1 MASQA
6 SAGRPPLRLSPM
18 VTLVVVCAGVFLASL
33 DQTSVVTALPAIM
46 VDLGV
51 SIDRLND
58 LAWVVTAYLLGFTV
72 AMPLLGR
79 AGDVYGYRRL
89 YLGAVLLFAAGSAA
103 VALAPDLGWL
113 IGARVV
119 QAAGGGALIPAAIAL
134 ASEGLPPARRAVVFG
149 VVGAAAEAGGVLGP
163 LYGGVIVDWVGWRW
177 VFWSNLPV
185 VAVLALALLAA
196 PESGRSGGRLDV
208 SGGLLLA
215 GGLSLLTGGLAQRS
229 LFGGGSVLPYVLIAV
244 GVLLLA
250 ALPWV
255 ERRSLAP
262 VVSMALFRA
271 RSFAAA
277 MSAQLL
283 AGGAL
288 VLILVTVP
296 LMTDTVLG
304 EPPLEGGLRLMRFTG
319 AIPVG
324 ALLGGYAASRIG
336 VRLPALVGLGLA
348 AVCFAL
354 LTTWDETI
362 AEPRLTAHL
371 VVGGLGF
378 GLLIAPFTA
387 AAVEPASN
395 EYRATAAAWITAARM
410 FGMTA
415 GLAAMS
421 AMGMD
426 YLQSLAGEL
435 PVPIQLPG
443 ESDAVFAERA
453 AAYETAIS
461 AASFD
466 VFRLFF
472 WSGLVLVTL
481 AAVPT
486 LWMRGAR
493 RS

>member
-1 MASQA
+1 MASP
-6 SAGRPPLRLSPM
+6 GPTRTPLRLSPTA
-18 VTLVVVCAGVFLASL
+18 TLAVVCAGVFLASL
-33 DQTSVVTALPAIM
+33 DQTSVVTALPAVM
-46 VDLGV
+46 VDLGI

-89 YLGAVLLFAAGSAA
+89 YLGAMLLFGAGSAA

-113 IGARVV
+113 IAARVV
-119 QAAGGGALIPAAIAL
+119 QAIGGGALVPAAIAL
-134 ASEGLPPARRAVVFG
+134 AGEGLPPARRAIVFG
-149 VVGAAAEAGGVLGP
+149 IVGAAAEAGGVLGP
-163 LYGGVIVDWVGWRW
+163 LYGGLIVDWIGWRW

-185 VAVLALALLAA
+185 VAVLAVALLGM
-196 PESGRSGGRLDV
+196 PEAGRSGGRLDLT
-208 SGGLLLA
+208 GGVLLA
-215 GGLSLLTGGLAQRS
+215 GGLSLVTGGLAQRS
-229 LFGGGSVLPYVLIAV
+229 LFGGGSALPYVLIGA
-244 GVLLLA
+244 GVLLLV
-250 ALPWV
+250 ALPFA
-255 ERRSLAP
+255 ERRALAP

-283 AGGAL
+283 VGGAL

-336 VRLPALVGLGLA
+336 VRVPALVGLALA

-362 AEPRLTAHL
+362 ADPRLTLHL
-371 VVGGLGF
+371 AVGGLGF
-378 GLLIAPFTA
+378 GLLIAPFTV
-387 AAVEPASN
+387 AAVEAAGN
-395 EYRATAAAWITAARM
+395 EYRATAAAWITASRM

-421 AMGMD
+421 ALGVD
-426 YLQSLAGEL
+426 YLQTLAGDL

-443 ESDAVFAERA
+443 ESAGAFTERA
-453 AAYETAIS
+453 AVYEEGIS
-461 AASFD
+461 NASFD

-472 WSGLVLVTL
+472 RSGLVLVVL
-481 AAVPT
+481 AAVPSF
-486 LWMRGAR
+486 WMRGAR
-493 RS
+493 RG

>member
-1 MASQA
+1 MASPE
-6 SAGRPPLRLSPM
+6 STRTPLRLPPNA
-18 VTLVVVCAGVFLASL
+18 TLVVVCAGVFLASL
-33 DQTSVVTALPAIM
+33 DQTSVVTALPAVMI
-46 VDLGV
+46 DLGI

-89 YLGAVLLFAAGSAA
+89 YLGAMLLFGVGSAA
-103 VALAPDLGWL
+103 VALAPNLGWL
-113 IGARVV
+113 IAARVV
-119 QAAGGGALIPAAIAL
+119 QAVGGGALVPAAIAL
-134 ASEGLPPARRAVVFG
+134 AGEGLPPARRAIVFG
-149 VVGAAAEAGGVLGP
+149 IVGAAAEAGGVLGP
-163 LYGGVIVDWVGWRW
+163 LYGGLVVDWIGWRW
-177 VFWSNLPV
+177 IFWSNLPI
-185 VAVLALALLAA
+185 VAVLAVALLGM
-196 PESGRSGGRLDV
+196 PEAGRSGGRLDV
-208 SGGLLLA
+208 TGGVLLA
-215 GGLSLLTGGLAQRS
+215 GGLSLVTGGLAQRS
-229 LFGGGSVLPYVLIAV
+229 LFGGGSALPYVLIGV
-244 GVLLLA
+244 GVLLLV
-250 ALPWV
+250 ALPFA
-255 ERRSLAP
+255 ERRALAP

-336 VRLPALVGLGLA
+336 VRVPALVGLALA
-348 AVCFAL
+348 AVCFVL

-362 AEPRLTAHL
+362 ADPRLTLHL
-371 VVGGLGF
+371 AIGGLGF
-378 GLLIAPFTA
+378 GLLIAPFTV
-387 AAVEPASN
+387 AAVEAAGN
-395 EYRATAAAWITAARM
+395 EYRATAAAWITASRM

-421 AMGMD
+421 ALGVD
-426 YLQSLAGEL
+426 YLQSLAGGL

-443 ESDAVFAERA
+443 ESAEAFSERV
-453 AAYETAIS
+453 AAYEEGIS
-461 AASFD
+461 NASFD

-472 WSGLVLVTL
+472 RSGLVLVIL
-481 AAVPT
+481 AAAPS

-493 RS
+493 RG

>member
-1 MASQA
+1 MASPG
-6 SAGRPPLRLSPM
+6 SIRTPFRLPPNA
-18 VTLVVVCAGVFLASL
+18 TLVVVCAGVFLASL
-33 DQTSVVTALPAIM
+33 DQTSVVTALPAVM
-46 VDLGV
+46 VDLGI

-89 YLGAVLLFAAGSAA
+89 YLGAMLLFGAGSAA
-103 VALAPDLGWL
+103 VALAPSLGWL
-113 IGARVV
+113 IAARVV
-119 QAAGGGALIPAAIAL
+119 QAVGGGALVPAAIAL
-134 ASEGLPPARRAVVFG
+134 AGEGLPPARRAIVFG
-149 VVGAAAEAGGVLGP
+149 IVGAAAEAGGVLGP
-163 LYGGVIVDWVGWRW
+163 LYGGLIVDWIGWRW

-185 VAVLALALLAA
+185 VAVLAVALLGM
-196 PESGRSGGRLDV
+196 PEAGRSGRRLDV
-208 SGGLLLA
+208 TGGVLLA
-215 GGLSLLTGGLAQRS
+215 GGLSLVTGGLAQRS
-229 LFGGGSVLPYVLIAV
+229 LFGGGSALPYALIGA
-244 GVLLLA
+244 GVLLLV
-250 ALPWV
+250 ALPFA
-255 ERRSLAP
+255 ERRALAP
-262 VVSMALFRA
+262 VVSTALFRA

-336 VRLPALVGLGLA
+336 VRAPALAGLALA

-362 AEPRLTAHL
+362 ADPQLTLHL
-371 VVGGLGF
+371 AVGGLGF
-378 GLLIAPFTA
+378 GLLIAPFTV
-387 AAVEPASN
+387 AAVEAADN
-395 EYRATAAAWITAARM
+395 EYRATAAAWITASRM

-421 AMGMD
+421 ALGVD
-426 YLQSLAGEL
+426 YLQSLAGGL

-443 ESDAVFAERA
+443 ESAASFSERV
-453 AAYETAIS
+453 AAYEEGIS
-461 AASFD
+461 DASFD

-472 WSGLVLVTL
+472 RSGLALVLL
-481 AAVPT
+481 AAVPS

-493 RS
+493 RG

>member
-1 MASQA
+1 MASPA
-6 SAGRPPLRLSPM
+6 SVRPPLRLPPSA
-18 VTLVVVCAGVFLASL
+18 TLMVVCAGVFLASL
-33 DQTSVVTALPAIM
+33 DQTSVVTALPAVM
-46 VDLGV
+46 VDLGI

-89 YLGAVLLFAAGSAA
+89 YLGAMLLFGVGSAA
-103 VALAPDLGWL
+103 VALAPSLGWL
-113 IGARVV
+113 IAARVV
-119 QAAGGGALIPAAIAL
+119 QAVGGGALVPAAIAL
-134 ASEGLPPARRAVVFG
+134 AGEGLPPARRAIVFG
-149 VVGAAAEAGGVLGP
+149 VIGAAAEAGGVLGP
-163 LYGGVIVDWVGWRW
+163 LYGGLIVDWIGWRW

-185 VAVLALALLAA
+185 VAVLAVALLGM
-196 PESGRSGGRLDV
+196 PETGRAGGRLDV
-208 SGGLLLA
+208 TGGVLLA
-215 GGLSLLTGGLAQRS
+215 GGLSLVTGGLAQRS
-229 LFGGGSVLPYVLIAV
+229 LFGGGSVLPYALIGV
-244 GVLLLA
+244 GVLLLVT
-250 ALPWV
+250 LPFA
-255 ERRSLAP
+255 ERRAIAP
-262 VVSMALFRA
+262 VVSTALFRA

-336 VRLPALVGLGLA
+336 VRAPALAGLALA

-362 AEPRLTAHL
+362 ADPRLTLHL
-371 VVGGLGF
+371 AVGGLGF
-378 GLLIAPFTA
+378 GLLIAPFTV
-387 AAVEPASN
+387 AAVEAAGN

-421 AMGMD
+421 ALGVD
-426 YLQSLAGEL
+426 YLQSLAGGL

-443 ESDAVFAERA
+443 ESAAAFSDRV
-453 AAYETAIS
+453 AAYEEGIS
-461 AASFD
+461 NASFD

-472 WSGLVLVTL
+472 RSGLVLVAL
-481 AAVPT
+481 AAVPS

>member
-1 MASQA
+1 MASPA
-6 SAGRPPLRLSPM
+6 SIRPPLRLSPT

-89 YLGAVLLFAAGSAA
+89 YLGAMLLFGVGSAA
-103 VALAPDLGWL
+103 IALAPNLGWL
-113 IGARVV
+113 IAARVV
-119 QAAGGGALIPAAIAL
+119 QAVGGGALVPAAIAL
-134 ASEGLPPARRAVVFG
+134 AGEELPPARRAIVFG
-149 VVGAAAEAGGVLGP
+149 IIGAAAEAGGVLGP
-163 LYGGVIVDWVGWRW
+163 LYGGLIVDWIGWRW

-185 VAVLALALLAA
+185 VGVLALALLGM

-208 SGGLLLA
+208 TGGVLLA

-229 LFGGGSVLPYVLIAV
+229 LFGGGSVLPYVLIGA
-244 GVLLLA
+244 GALLLI
-250 ALPWV
+250 ALPFA
-255 ERRSLAP
+255 ERRAVAP

-271 RSFAAA
+271 GSFAAA

-296 LMTDTVLG
+296 LMTNTVFS

-319 AIPVG
+319 AIPIG

-336 VRLPALVGLGLA
+336 VRAPVLVGLTLA

-362 AEPRLTAHL
+362 AEPRLTLHL
-371 VVGGLGF
+371 AVGGLGF
-378 GLLIAPFTA
+378 GLLIAPFTV
-387 AAVEPASN
+387 AAVEAAGS
-395 EYRATAAAWITAARM
+395 EYRATAAAWITASRM

-421 AMGMD
+421 ALGVD
-426 YLQSLAGEL
+426 YLQSLAGGL
-435 PVPIQLPG
+435 PVPIQLPD
-443 ESDAVFAERA
+443 ESAAAFSERA
-453 AAYETAIS
+453 AAYQEGIS
-461 AASFD
+461 NASFD

-472 WSGLVLVTL
+472 RSGLVLVVL
-481 AAVPT
+481 AAVPS

-493 RS
+493 RG

>member
-1 MASQA
+1 MASPA
-6 SAGRPPLRLSPM
+6 SIRPPLRLSPNA
-18 VTLVVVCAGVFLASL
+18 TLAVVCAGVFLASL
-33 DQTSVVTALPAIM
+33 DQTSVVTALPAVM

-89 YLGAVLLFAAGSAA
+89 YFGAMLLFGAGSAA
-103 VALAPDLGWL
+103 VALAPSLGWL
-113 IGARVV
+113 IAARVV
-119 QAAGGGALIPAAIAL
+119 QAVGGGALVPAAIAL
-134 ASEGLPPARRAVVFG
+134 AGDGLPPARRAIVFG
-149 VVGAAAEAGGVLGP
+149 IVGAAAEAGGVLGP
-163 LYGGVIVDWVGWRW
+163 LYGGLIVDWIGWRW

-185 VAVLALALLAA
+185 VGVLAVALLGM
-196 PESGRSGGRLDV
+196 PEAGRSGGRLDLT
-208 SGGLLLA
+208 GGVLLA
-215 GGLSLLTGGLAQRS
+215 GGLSLVTGGLAQRS
-229 LFGGGSVLPYVLIAV
+229 LFGGGSTLPYILIGV
-244 GVLLLA
+244 GVLLLI
-250 ALPWV
+250 ALPFA
-255 ERRSLAP
+255 ERRALAP
-262 VVSMALFRA
+262 VVSTTLFRA

-319 AIPVG
+319 AIPFG

-336 VRLPALVGLGLA
+336 VRIPALVGLALA

-362 AEPRLTAHL
+362 AEPSLSLHL
-371 VVGGLGF
+371 AVGGLGF
-378 GLLIAPFTA
+378 GLLIAPFTV
-387 AAVEPASN
+387 AAVEAAESA
-395 EYRATAAAWITAARM
+395 YRATAAAWITAARM

-421 AMGMD
+421 ALGVD
-426 YLQSLAGEL
+426 YLQSLAGGL

-443 ESDAVFAERA
+443 ESAEAFSERV
-453 AAYETAIS
+453 AAYEEGIS
-461 AASFD
+461 NASFD

-472 WSGLVLVTL
+472 RSGLVLVVL
-481 AAVPT
+481 AVVPS
-486 LWMRGAR
+486 LWMRGTR
-493 RS
+493 RG

>member
-1 MASQA
+1 M
-6 SAGRPPLRLSPM
+6 PLRLSPNT
-18 VTLVVVCAGVFLASL
+18 TLVVVCAGVFLASL
-33 DQTSVVTALPAIM
+33 DQTSVVTALPAVM
-46 VDLGV
+46 VDLGI

-89 YLGAVLLFAAGSAA
+89 YLGAMLLFGVGSAA
-103 VALAPDLGWL
+103 VALAPNLGWL
-113 IGARVV
+113 IAARVV
-119 QAAGGGALIPAAIAL
+119 QAVGGGALVPAAIAL
-134 ASEGLPPARRAVVFG
+134 AGEGLPPARRAIVFG
-149 VVGAAAEAGGVLGP
+149 IVGAAAEAGGVLGP
-163 LYGGVIVDWVGWRW
+163 LYGGLIVDWIGWRW
-177 VFWSNLPV
+177 VFWSNLPI
-185 VAVLALALLAA
+185 VAVLAVALLGM
-196 PESGRSGGRLDV
+196 PEAGRSGGRLDV
-208 SGGLLLA
+208 TGGVLLA
-215 GGLSLLTGGLAQRS
+215 GGLSLVTGGLAQRS
-229 LFGGGSVLPYVLIAV
+229 LFGGGSVLPYVLIGV
-244 GVLLLA
+244 GVLLLV
-250 ALPWV
+250 ALPFA
-255 ERRSLAP
+255 ERRALAP
-262 VVSMALFRA
+262 VVSTALFRA

-336 VRLPALVGLGLA
+336 VRVPALVGLALA
-348 AVCFAL
+348 AVCFVL

-362 AEPRLTAHL
+362 ADPRLTLHL
-371 VVGGLGF
+371 AVGGLGF
-378 GLLIAPFTA
+378 GLLIAPFTV
-387 AAVEPASN
+387 AAVEAAGN
-395 EYRATAAAWITAARM
+395 EYRATAAAWITASRM

-421 AMGMD
+421 ALGVD
-426 YLQSLAGEL
+426 YLQSLAGGL
-435 PVPIQLPG
+435 PVPIQLPN
-443 ESDAVFAERA
+443 ESAAAFSERV
-453 AAYETAIS
+453 AAYEEGIS
-461 AASFD
+461 DASFD

-472 WSGLVLVTL
+472 RSGLVLVIL
-481 AAVPT
+481 AALPS

-493 RS
+493 RG

>member
-1 MASQA
+1 MASRA
-6 SAGRPPLRLSPM
+6 SVYPPLRLPPSA
-18 VTLVVVCAGVFLASL
+18 TLAVVCAGVFLASL
-33 DQTSVVTALPAIM
+33 DQTSVVTALPAVM
-46 VDLGV
+46 VDLGI

-89 YLGAVLLFAAGSAA
+89 YLGAMLLFGVGSAA

-113 IGARVV
+113 IASRVV
-119 QAAGGGALIPAAIAL
+119 QAVGGGALVPAAIAL
-134 ASEGLPPARRAVVFG
+134 AGEGLPPARRAIVFG

-163 LYGGVIVDWVGWRW
+163 LYGGLIVDWIGWRW

-185 VAVLALALLAA
+185 VAVLAVALLGM
-196 PESGRSGGRLDV
+196 PEAGRSGGRLDV
-208 SGGLLLA
+208 TGGVLLA
-215 GGLSLLTGGLAQRS
+215 GGLSLVTGGLAQRS
-229 LFGGGSVLPYVLIAV
+229 LFGGGSVLPYALIGV

-250 ALPWV
+250 ALPFA
-255 ERRSLAP
+255 ERRALAP
-262 VVSMALFRA
+262 VVSTALFRA

-304 EPPLEGGLRLMRFTG
+304 KPPLEGGLRLMRFTA

-336 VRLPALVGLGLA
+336 VRAPALVGLTLA

-362 AEPRLTAHL
+362 AEPRLTWHL
-371 VVGGLGF
+371 AIGGLGF
-378 GLLIAPFTA
+378 GLLIAPFTV
-387 AAVEPASN
+387 AAVEAAGN

-421 AMGMD
+421 ALGVD
-426 YLQSLAGEL
+426 YLQSLAGGL

-443 ESDAVFAERA
+443 ESAAAFSDRV
-453 AAYETAIS
+453 AAYEEGIS
-461 AASFD
+461 NASFD

-472 WSGLVLVTL
+472 RSGLVLVAL
-481 AAVPT
+481 AAVPS
-486 LWMRGAR
+486 LWMRGMR
-493 RS
+493 RD